1 MSRTVLLT
9 LLVALPSLTG
19 CFYSREIAHVR
30 RDIERQYP
38 EARFERQVVVN
49 AGPVLLRLSKWIT
62 RRVDD
67 EDARMAADYLEE
79 VRRVKVGVY
88 RTEHLPDLE
97 KLDLPALR
105 RFQREGWDVA
115 VRVRDADEAVWVLY
129 RENRYTV
136 RDMYVLVLSD
146 DELVIASIE
155 GRLDRL
161 LQKAIEDH
169 ASVSEWVDWND

>member
-1 MSRTVLLT
+1 MSTRTVLLI
-9 LLVALPSLTG
+9 LLVGLPALTG

-49 AGPVLLRLSKWIT
+49 AGPVLLRLSRWVA

-67 EDARMAADYLEE
+67 DARMAADYLDE

-88 RTEHLPDLE
+88 RTERLPHLTD
-97 KLDLPALR
+97 LDLPALR
-105 RFQREGWDVA
+105 RFQRDGWDVA
-115 VRVRDADEAVWVLY
+115 VRVRDDNEAVWVLY
-129 RENRYTV
+129 RENRRTV

-155 GRLDRL
+155 GHLDRL